1 MVKRFK
7 GQVEINQVK
16 EALEDVES
24 KINEMIDAYNESLE
38 LQDIDYS
45 KGGVGIAP
53 SGYTLSIGG
62 LKTMMSA
69 CNGLVIGAKALRY
82 SNNSLCMTTGVLITT
97 NSFYRLPSKV
107 ISVSSK
113 KGTVYFNTSTLDYS
127 LTSGTNTVKIC
138 EYDINTDY
146 INATE
151 ISKLQSEN
159 FDGYFRVTIPDRYP
173 KPVATYDSGETH
185 NDGTTTGPKFICA
198 IDKQQTE
205 GSGTANMYLFGISV
219 ASNRQ
224 TGHRNLN
231 YWTPTN
237 YLFLPKGISSSGIYT
252 FGRAADNMT
261 RFFNVKTSKNFSE

>member
-16 EALEDVES
+16 EALEDIES
-24 KINEMIDAYNESLE
+24 KINEMIDAYNTSLQ

-45 KGGVGIAP
+45 KGGVGISP

-62 LKTMMSA
+62 LKTMMRA
-69 CNGLVIGAKALRY
+69 CNGLVIGCKALRY
-82 SNNSLCMTTGVLITT
+82 SSNSLCMTNGILITED
-97 NSFYRLPSKV
+97 SFYRLPDKV
-107 ISVSSK
+107 ISVNSK
-113 KGTVYFNTSTLDYS
+113 KGTVYFNVNTLDYS
-127 LTSGTNTVKIC
+127 LTSGSNTVKIC
-138 EYDINTDY
+138 EYDINTSVR
-146 INATE
+146 NATE
-151 ISKLQSEN
+151 ISKLQSEG

-173 KPVATYDSGETH
+173 KPVADYNSGESH

-198 IDKQQTE
+198 IDRQQWE
-205 GSGTANMYLFGISV
+205 GSGTANMYLFGINV
-219 ASNRQ
+219 ANNRQ

-252 FGRAADNMT
+252 FGRAADNMI